1 MEGAGFL
8 AIWSDLS
15 PEDHT
20 DWTHWMT
27 REHAIERLGIPGFLA
42 CRVFRALGMVASRH
56 LILYEL
62 TDKDIV
68 GSAEYLARLNAPSQW
83 SQRIMPRLRNFA
95 RCGGRVAASAG
106 TGQGGLVAALP
117 LETHPQWDGAALC
130 RELASLDR
138 IAAARVLLT
147 DLAQT
152 SIRTSEKSMRA
163 NDDVFAGLLL
173 IEGFDETALR
183 KACWHLHAL
192 APQLS
197 NRLTD
202 EFPLYT
208 TCFTLHRWQLPR

>member
-1 MEGAGFL
+1 MEGTGFL

-15 PEDHT
+15 SEDQT

-42 CRVFRALGMVASRH
+42 CRVFRAVGMVASRH

-62 TDKDIV
+62 TDKDVV
-68 GSAEYLARLNAPSQW
+68 GSVEYLARLNAPSQW

-117 LETHPQWDGAALC
+117 LEPHPQWDGAALC

-173 IEGFDETALR
+173 IEGFDETSLR

-192 APQLS
+192 APRLS